1 MGEWKV
7 QVSFKIPPDLHRE
20 LEEAAVR
27 GRRTLG
33 NFGRLLIEWAFE
45 RHKELGSSEKLLR
58 CRVRPK
64 DD

>member
-27 GRRTLG
+27 ERRTLG

-45 RHKELGSSEKLLR
+45 RHKEAGTSEKLLR
-58 CRVRPK
+58 CKLRPEGK
-64 DD
+64 